1 MPGVKREYTKQ
12 EMIDGTVYNMSP
24 PADYRHGIVNGNIHA
39 KVKTALKSS
48 LCLVFMENLDFK
60 YAENDDYLIPD
71 VMIICDRKKLKGG
84 SYTGVPKF
92 IVETLSPATAIR
104 DRTIK
109 KDIYESC
116 GVEEYWI
123 ISPKEKA
130 VEIYY
135 LCEGKYKLVQNYI
148 LDDGKDSVYYNAEQE
163 ITLREFPVT
172 MKLEEIFEGI
182 DG

>member
-1 MPGVKREYTKQ
+1 
-12 EMIDGTVYNMSP
+12 MSP
-24 PADYRHGIVNGNIHA
+24 SPDYRHGIVNGNIHA
-39 KVKTALKSS
+39 KIKVALKNS
-48 LCLVFMENLDFK
+48 LCLVFMENLDYK

-71 VMIICDRKKLKGG
+71 VMIVCDRKNLKGG
-84 SYTGVPKF
+84 SYLGVPKF

-109 KDIYESC
+109 KDIYESN

-135 LCEGKYKLVQNYI
+135 LCDGKYKLLHNYI
-148 LDDGKDSVYYNAEQE
+148 LEDDKDSEYYNAEQE
-163 ITLREFPVT
+163 ITLKAFPVM

-182 DG
+182 D

>member
-1 MPGVKREYTKQ
+1 MPSVKREYTKQ
-12 EMIDGTVYNMSP
+12 EVINGIIYDMSP
-24 PADYRHGIVNGNIHA
+24 SADYRHGIVNGNIHA
-39 KVKTALKSS
+39 KVKNALNNS
-48 LCLVFMENLDFK
+48 LCLVFIENLDYK
-60 YAENDDYLIPD
+60 YAKNNDYLIPD
-71 VMIICDRKKLKGG
+71 VMIVCDRKNLKGG
-84 SYTGVPKF
+84 SYSGVPKF

-109 KDIYESC
+109 KDIYEAC

-135 LCEGKYKLVQNYI
+135 LCDGKYVLVNNYI
-148 LDDGKDSVYYNAEQE
+148 LDDDAESEYYNAEQE
-163 ITLREFPVT
+163 ITLKTFPVT

-182 DG
+182 D

>member
-1 MPGVKREYTKQ
+1 MSSVKREYTKQ
-12 EMIDGTVYNMSP
+12 EVINGVIYAMP
-24 PADYRHGIVNGNIHA
+24 PSADYRHGIVNGNIYTR
-39 KVKTALKSS
+39 VKISLKNS
-48 LCLVFMENLDFK
+48 LCLAFMENLDYKF
-60 YAENDDYLIPD
+60 AEDDDYLIPD
-71 VMIICDRKKLKGG
+71 VMIVCDRKNLKGG
-84 SYTGVPKF
+84 SYSGVPRF

-135 LCEGKYKLVQNYI
+135 LCDGKYKLVHNYI
-148 LDDGKDSVYYNAEQE
+148 LDDDKESVYYNAEQE
-163 ITLREFPVT
+163 ITLKAFPVT
-172 MKLEEIFEGI
+172 MKLEEIFEGT
-182 DG
+182 D